1 MTNLVVMS
9 FASESQAM
17 EASHTLTEAE
27 SSGSITVYEKVMVRK
42 DFDGNVIQLESN
54 TSDGLRTLS
63 GMALG
68 TIIGAFTG
76 PIGLVIGIFTG
87 ALVGAAVEGDY
98 FDFAE
103 DFTERV
109 IEHLQPGMVVI
120 VAEIYEEDPSLLD
133 GVLEP
138 FGATISRSNLDYV
151 HDDYVDGQIKKI
163 EDEIAAGRNNL
174 KSALAADKASIQE
187 RISRLKERRK
197 KRIAE
202 LKKRQNTV
210 IAKIRTL
217 ATEQR
222 KDRLMKNISRH
233 EEKVAELEE
242 KLKKTEQQTN

>member
-1 MTNLVVMS
+1 MTNLVVIS
-9 FASESQAM
+9 FPTEELAM
-17 EASHTLTEAE
+17 EASHKLAEAE
-27 SSGSITVYEKVMVRK
+27 GFGSITVYEKVMVRK
-42 DFDGNVIQLESN
+42 DLDGKVTVLESN
-54 TSDGLRTLS
+54 TTDGLRTLT

-68 TIIGAFTG
+68 TLGAFAG

-87 ALVGAAVEGDY
+87 ALAGAAVEADY

-103 DFTERV
+103 DFTEKV
-109 IEHLQPGMVVI
+109 IEHLQPGTVVI

-133 GVLEP
+133 EVLEP
-138 FGATISRSNLDYV
+138 LGGTISRSNLDYV

-163 EDEIAAGRNNL
+163 EDEIAADRNKL

-187 RISRLKERRK
+187 RITQLKERRK

-202 LKKRQNTV
+202 LKQRQNTV

-217 ATEQR
+217 ANDQ
-222 KDRLMKNISRH
+222 KKARLMKNISRH

-242 KLKKTEQQTN
+242 KLKKTEQHTK